1 MAHRSGK
8 SLRAPGLN
16 MSTRLNEVYLAQY
29 VPVSEKM
36 EASSRDLDADGKNL
50 NQLICVRCK
59 SKILPPGAGT
69 FTVGYIMFFAIWGK
83 LGICNGKIEWV
94 KLGNAGE
101 IGKVGYSVSDLDP
114 IIFLDLD
121 PVLKIG

>member
-69 FTVGYIMFFAIWGK
+69 FMVGYIMFFAI
-83 LGICNGKIEWV
+83 
-94 KLGNAGE
+94 
-101 IGKVGYSVSDLDP
+101 
-114 IIFLDLD
+114 
-121 PVLKIG
+121 